1 MIAIMKRAIGLA
13 VALTAASPL
22 ALAAPSPLG
31 VWIDHTGR
39 GAVEIT
45 DCGGSLCGRL
55 VWFKDPNN
63 AKDGCNFQI
72 MGDVK
77 PVGSNKWDGGWIVD
91 PEKDPDKKY
100 DVEITALSDQ
110 KLKVMGYAGMKFLSE
125 TMVWTRA
132 PADLVKCGTS
142 AANTPEPAPARV
154 PSQDNDRAA
163 AAPAPPR
170 TPEEAKPDKAADAN
184 SKRCKLDLSF
194 AVITFPCQD

>member
-1 MIAIMKRAIGLA
+1 
-13 VALTAASPL
+13 
-22 ALAAPSPLG
+22 
-31 VWIDHTGR
+31 
-39 GAVEIT
+39 
-45 DCGGSLCGRL
+45 

-72 MGDVK
+72 IGDVK

-142 AANTPEPAPARV
+142 AANTPEPAPPRV
-154 PSQDNDRAA
+154 PSQDNDRAT